1 MKHTFSIIMLSAI
14 AVSFALSALLP
25 IKAYAQE
32 ESDRDPL
39 TLIENIR
46 NLLNQSN
53 TEFAKGNTTGAS
65 ELAEI
70 AYLDNYE
77 YLEAPLAE
85 IDEELMEETELL
97 IREDLSAA
105 IGEEQSPE
113 VISNMIAEVNSSLDK
128 AENLFNPTGANST
141 GANSGN

>member
-1 MKHTFSIIMLSAI
+1 MKNTFSIVLLSAI
-14 AVSFALSALLP
+14 AVSFALSALSP

-32 ESDRDPL
+32 EPDRDPL
-39 TLIENIR
+39 ALIENIR

-65 ELAEI
+65 ELADT

-77 YLEAPLAE
+77 YLEGPLAE
-85 IDEELMEETELL
+85 IDEELMEETELT

-105 IGEEQSPE
+105 IEEEQSPE
-113 VISNMIAEVNSSLDK
+113 VISNMIKEINTSLDE
-128 AENLFNPTGANST
+128 AESLFNSTGTNST
-141 GANSGN
+141 GATSGN